1 MSQMK
6 KIRIYKREFDAITKV
21 VNNDIF
27 EGMEYFDLELE
38 TGISGI
44 GSNLTM
50 KFPYQLD
57 DHKGE
62 YTIEI
67 TGPEH
72 W

>member
-1 MSQMK
+1 MSQIH
-6 KIRIYKREFDAITKV
+6 KIRISKREFEAITKV

-44 GSNLTM
+44 GATMVM

-62 YTIEI
+62 YSIEI
-67 TGPEH
+67 TGTEN